1 MKQLFKLLVGCMLMM
16 AWPLMMTSCEG
27 AFDDIFGE
35 WSRPTGQQNNEPTKE
50 EVLDNLS
57 SALEEGAVI
66 TITYTLD
73 GVKYTST
80 LKKQGDEFIEL
91 SPAAAATRAMTR
103 SLAHPVCSGMVV
115 KAKNILNFKFY
126 NNEQLKL
133 DVSIETE
140 TCETITNYATSG
152 SEIVGV
158 GVNGQQANLKK
169 PSNYSS
175 IEIWS
180 IIGYTAWKTA
190 NFDVKKGETWVDFS
204 RRIKDLSNEIHF
216 EITSDAVYSTY
227 IDSRGDHKGVLC
239 HDDNTYIKVLPSD
252 VVGEYQSY
260 YLIQYIPVSCK
271 ERSWDET
278 NYKVV
283 TSDKTFDNCKIVF
296 SSDESVKWEAG
307 TYVVDHDV
315 TIDGTI
321 SCDGDVNLILCDGCT
336 LKVNG
341 SLCGNGSLTIYGQ
354 AGGTGKLS
362 LSSSS
367 LAKGI
372 YDIPDLVIH
381 GGNIETSSVVC
392 NDLSNLKMYGG
403 KFSAKVN
410 SSDPVIKTRV
420 GKNMTIYGGELE
432 AFNCSG
438 GAVIYANAIVVG
450 SDANPGS
457 LTVYGGNVMAK
468 APNGQAIIGK
478 FARGEGVTDI
488 VFSESDNGTD
498 WTEITAGTSSKKYFK
513 AEEGVPAYVPT
524 DEEISALYAKL
535 GEDMD
540 ITADMV
546 SEWIITTL
554 VGDIVSTAEAVT
566 ETYAKPLAEKICTEK
581 SLTSVV
587 LYMGGKDASGYD
599 FYAISGSSKGVVHLA
614 SDAAIPAAWSG
625 LKIFYVAKPKE

>member
-16 AWPLMMTSCEG
+16 AWPLVITSCEG

-66 TITYTLD
+66 TITYALD

-80 LKKQGDEFIEL
+80 MKKQGDEFVEL
-91 SPAAAATRAMTR
+91 SPAEAATRAMTR
-103 SLAHPVCSGMVV
+103 GLVIPVCSGIEL
-115 KAKNILNFKFY
+115 KNKINFKFY
-126 NNEQLKL
+126 KGKQLKL
-133 DVSIETE
+133 DVSIMKEN
-140 TCETITNYATSG
+140 CETITNYASSG

-169 PSNYSS
+169 PNNYFS
-175 IEIWS
+175 IDICRKEGNVFTTIAT
-180 IIGYTAWKTA
+180 I
-190 NFDVKKGETWVDFS
+190 DVKELDTWWGLYNRLTDAGDTHMMTLNDVFYYSVGGFKG
-204 RRIKDLSNEIHF
+204 I
-216 EITSDAVYSTY
+216 ITNY
-227 IDSRGDHKGVLC
+227 
-239 HDDNTYIKVLPSD
+239 NTNKKVLPSD
-252 VVGEYQSY
+252 QIYKSNVY
-260 YLIQYIPVSCK
+260 YLQELVSVTCK

-283 TSDKTFDNCKIVF
+283 TSDKTFDNCKMVS
-296 SSDESVKWEAG
+296 SSDGYTKWEAG
-307 TYVVDHDV
+307 NYVINNNFIV

-362 LSSSS
+362 LSS
-367 LAKGI
+367 LANGI

-432 AFNCSG
+432 AVSDG
-438 GAVIYANAIVVG
+438 TNAIIVG
-450 SDANPGS
+450 DDNNPGTF
-457 LTVYGGNVMAK
+457 TVYGGKVTAS
-468 APNGQAIIGK
+468 APNGQAIKGN

-535 GEDMD
+535 GEEMD

-546 SEWIITTL
+546 SYGSIAAL
-554 VGDIVSTAEAVT
+554 VGDITPYAEAVT

-587 LYMGGKDASGYD
+587 LYMGGNDASGYD
-599 FYAISGSSKGVVHLA
+599 FYVISGSSKSKTHLA
-614 SDAAIPAAWSG
+614 STAAIPAAWSG
-625 LKIFYVAKPKE
+625 LKIFYVAKSKE

>member
-1 MKQLFKLLVGCMLMM
+1 M
-16 AWPLMMTSCEG
+16 AMPLMMTSCEG
-27 AFDDIFGE
+27 TLDDIFGE
-35 WSRPTGQQNNEPTKE
+35 WSRPGSQPTKE

-140 TCETITNYATSG
+140 TCELITNYASSG
-152 SEIVGV
+152 SEILGV

-169 PSNYSS
+169 PNNYFS
-175 IEIWS
+175 IDICRKEGNAFTTIAT
-180 IIGYTAWKTA
+180 I
-190 NFDVKKGETWVDFS
+190 DVKELDTWWRLYNRLIDAGDTHMMTLNDVLYYSVGGFKG
-204 RRIKDLSNEIHF
+204 I
-216 EITSDAVYSTY
+216 ITNY
-227 IDSRGDHKGVLC
+227 
-239 HDDNTYIKVLPSD
+239 NTNKKVLPSD
-252 VVGEYQSY
+252 QIYKSQTY
-260 YLIQYIPVSCK
+260 YMQELVSVTCK

-283 TSDKTFDNCKIVF
+283 TSDKTFDNCKIIS
-296 SSDESVKWEAG
+296 SSDGYTKWEAG
-307 TYVVDHDV
+307 NYVINNNFIV
-315 TIDGTI
+315 TIDGI
-321 SCDGDVNLILCDGCT
+321 LSCDGDVNLILCDDCT

-367 LAKGI
+367 LANGI
-372 YDIPDLVIH
+372 YDIPNLVIH
-381 GGNIETSSVVC
+381 GGNIETSSVLY

-420 GKNMTIYGGELE
+420 GKNMTIYGGELD
-432 AFNCSG
+432 
-438 GAVIYANAIVVG
+438 AVSDGTNAIIVG
-450 SDANPGS
+450 DDNNPGT
-457 LTVYGGNVMAK
+457 LTVYGGKVTAN
-468 APNGQAIIGK
+468 APNGQAIKGK
-478 FARGEGVTDI
+478 FTRGEGTKIEFFGSNNGEDWDI
-488 VFSESDNGTD
+488 ITENGT
-498 WTEITAGTSSKKYFK
+498 TTAPYFM
-513 AEEGVPAYVPT
+513 A
-524 DEEISALYAKL
+524 
-535 GEDMD
+535 M
-540 ITADMV
+540 
-546 SEWIITTL
+546 
-554 VGDIVSTAEAVT
+554 
-566 ETYAKPLAEKICTEK
+566 
-581 SLTSVV
+581 
-587 LYMGGKDASGYD
+587 
-599 FYAISGSSKGVVHLA
+599 
-614 SDAAIPAAWSG
+614 IPM
-625 LKIFYVAKPKE
+625 

>member
-16 AWPLMMTSCEG
+16 AWPLVITSCEG

-66 TITYTLD
+66 TITYALD

-80 LKKQGDEFIEL
+80 MKKQGDEFIEL
-91 SPAAAATRAMTR
+91 SAAEAATRAMTR
-103 SLAHPVCSGMVV
+103 GLEIPVCSGIEL
-115 KAKNILNFKFY
+115 KNKINWKFY
-126 NNEQLKL
+126 QGKQLKL
-133 DVSIETE
+133 DVSIMKEN
-140 TCETITNYATSG
+140 CETITNYASSG

-169 PSNYSS
+169 SSDNFTLAIVKEEGSNLITVAS
-175 IEIWS
+175 
-180 IIGYTAWKTA
+180 
-190 NFDVKKGETWVDFS
+190 FDVIEGDTWDSFTNRINGLCYDCFDIKKTGIIFNDPS
-204 RRIKDLSNEIHF
+204 SGC
-216 EITSDAVYSTY
+216 
-227 IDSRGDHKGVLC
+227 RGIIYNG
-239 HDDNTYIKVLPSD
+239 DNKKVLIGDKIDKS
-252 VVGEYQSY
+252 QTY
-260 YLIQYIPVSCK
+260 YMQELVSVTCT

-278 NYKVV
+278 NNKVE
-283 TSDKTFDNCKIVF
+283 TSDKTFNDCKVVL

-307 TYVVDHDV
+307 TYVVNHDV
-315 TIDGTI
+315 TIGGEI
-321 SCDGDVNLILCDGCT
+321 SFDGDINLILCDDC
-336 LKVNG
+336 
-341 SLCGNGSLTIYGQ
+341 SLTVKGMIQGNEKSFTIYGQ
-354 AGGTGKLS
+354 AAGSGKLIQKKYEFG
-362 LSSSS
+362 LCNFT
-367 LAKGI
+367 
-372 YDIPDLVIH
+372 DLVIH
-381 GGNIETSSVVC
+381 GSNIEME
-392 NDLSNLKMYGG
+392 NNSNLKFSLKMYGG
-403 KFSAKVN
+403 KFTARSYN
-410 SSDPVIKTRV
+410 TYPIIDLMLYYNNI
-420 GKNMTIYGGELE
+420 TIYGGELE
-432 AFNCSG
+432 AVND
-438 GAVIYANAIVVG
+438 AVDAIIVG
-450 SDANPGS
+450 SDANPGT
-457 LTVYGGNVMAK
+457 LTVYGGKVTAS
-468 APNGQAIIGK
+468 APKGQAIIGK

>member
-16 AWPLMMTSCEG
+16 AWPLVITSCEG

-66 TITYTLD
+66 TITYALD

-133 DVSIETE
+133 DVSIETG
-140 TCETITNYATSG
+140 TCEMVTNYASSG
-152 SEIVGV
+152 SEILGAY
-158 GVNGQQANLKK
+158 VNGQQANLKK

-175 IEIWS
+175 IVIWS
-180 IIGYTAWKTA
+180 VNRVSVWKTA
-190 NFDVKKGETWVDFS
+190 SFDVKKGETWENFS
-204 RRIKDLSNEIHF
+204 SRIEDPENQIHF
-216 EITSDAVYSTY
+216 EITSDAVYFTC
-227 IDSRGDHKGVLC
+227 IDERDVQKGVLC

-260 YLIQYIPVSCK
+260 YLILYIPVSCK

-278 NYKVV
+278 NHKVV
-283 TSDKTFDNCKIVF
+283 TSDKTFDKCKVVL
-296 SSDESVKWEAG
+296 SSDESQKWEAG

-315 TIDGTI
+315 TIDGEI
-321 SCDGDVNLILCDGCT
+321 SFKGDVNLILCDGCSLT
-336 LKVNG
+336 VNG
-341 SLCGNGSLTIYGQ
+341 MINGENHSFTIYGQ
-354 AGGTGKLS
+354 AAGSGKLIQKKYEFG
-362 LSSSS
+362 LCNFT
-367 LAKGI
+367 
-372 YDIPDLVIH
+372 DLVIH
-381 GGNIETSSVVC
+381 GGNIEMKNNRNQKFS
-392 NDLSNLKMYGG
+392 LKMYGG
-403 KFSAKVN
+403 KFTAR
-410 SSDPVIKTRV
+410 SSITYPIIDLQLYYNNI
-420 GKNMTIYGGELE
+420 TIYGGELD
-432 AFNCSG
+432 
-438 GAVIYANAIVVG
+438 AVSDGTNAIIVG
-450 SDANPGS
+450 SDANPGT
-457 LTVYGGNVMAK
+457 LTVYGGKVTAS
-468 APNGQAIIGK
+468 APKGQAIKGK

-599 FYAISGSSKGVVHLA
+599 FYAISGSSKGVVHLV

>member
-16 AWPLMMTSCEG
+16 AWPLVITSCEG

-140 TCETITNYATSG
+140 TCELVTNYASSG

-169 PSNYSS
+169 TNNYFS
-175 IEIWS
+175 IDICRKEGNAFTTIAT
-180 IIGYTAWKTA
+180 I
-190 NFDVKKGETWVDFS
+190 DVKELDTWWGLYNRLIDAGDTHMRTLNDVLYYSVGGFKG
-204 RRIKDLSNEIHF
+204 I
-216 EITSDAVYSTY
+216 ITNY
-227 IDSRGDHKGVLC
+227 
-239 HDDNTYIKVLPSD
+239 NTNKKVLPSD
-252 VVGEYQSY
+252 QIYKSNVY
-260 YLIQYIPVSCK
+260 YLKELVSVTCK

-283 TSDKTFDNCKIVF
+283 TSDKTFDNCKIVS
-296 SSDESVKWEAG
+296 SSDGYTKWEAG
-307 TYVVDHDV
+307 NYVIIKDIIV
-315 TIDGTI
+315 TIDGI
-321 SCDGDVNLILCDGCT
+321 LSCDGDVNLILCDDCT

-367 LAKGI
+367 FNGI

-381 GGNIETSSVVC
+381 GGNIETSSVGY

-450 SDANPGS
+450 SDTNPGS
-457 LTVYGGNVMAK
+457 LTVYGGKVTAS

-513 AEEGVPAYVPT
+513 TEEGVPAYVPT

>member
-1 MKQLFKLLVGCMLMM
+1 M
-16 AWPLMMTSCEG
+16 AMPLMMTSCEG
-27 AFDDIFGE
+27 TLDDIFGE
-35 WSRPTGQQNNEPTKE
+35 WSRPGSQPTKE

-115 KAKNILNFKFY
+115 IAKNILIFKFY

-133 DVSIETE
+133 DVSVKVE
-140 TCETITNYATSG
+140 TCEMVTNYASSG
-152 SEIVGV
+152 SEILGAY
-158 GVNGQQANLKK
+158 VNGQQANLKK

-180 IIGYTAWKTA
+180 RIGYTAWKTA

-204 RRIKDLSNEIHF
+204 RRIKYLSNQIHF
-216 EITSDAVYSTY
+216 EITSDAVCFTC
-227 IDSRGDHKGVLC
+227 IDERDVQKGVLC

-260 YLIQYIPVSCK
+260 YLIQYIPVSCT

-278 NYKVV
+278 NNKVE
-283 TSDKTFDNCKIVF
+283 TSDKTFNDCKVVL

-336 LKVNG
+336 LTLSNEING
-341 SLCGNGSLTIYGQ
+341 RKKSFTIYGQ
-354 AGGTGKLS
+354 TAGSGKLIS
-362 LSSSS
+362 TYMGHGLCNFS
-367 LAKGI
+367 
-372 YDIPDLVIH
+372 DFVIH

-420 GKNMTIYGGELE
+420 GKNMTIYGGELD
-432 AFNCSG
+432 
-438 GAVIYANAIVVG
+438 AVSNGTNAIIVG
-450 SDANPGS
+450 DDNNPGT
-457 LTVYGGNVMAK
+457 LTVYGGKVIAS
-468 APNGQAIIGK
+468 APKGQAIKGK
-478 FARGEGVTDI
+478 FAKGEGTVNGYNAYFAAEGTVNALRI
-488 VFSESDNGTD
+488 VIEGEEATGIEAIDNSQLTNGN
-498 WTEITAGTSSKKYFK
+498 EPIFNLNGQRLEQKQR
-513 AEEGVPAYVPT
+513 GVN
-524 DEEISALYAKL
+524 I
-535 GEDMD
+535 
-540 ITADMV
+540 
-546 SEWIITTL
+546 
-554 VGDIVSTAEAVT
+554 VGGRKIVV
-566 ETYAKPLAEKICTEK
+566 K
-581 SLTSVV
+581 
-587 LYMGGKDASGYD
+587 
-599 FYAISGSSKGVVHLA
+599 
-614 SDAAIPAAWSG
+614 
-625 LKIFYVAKPKE
+625 